1 MISDDSD
8 CESDLEEIVLTI
20 SEDVEELGTGS
31 TAVANDKKKS
41 VINRHEMKEKDR
53 FEDLTNNDVEC
64 ESEEDETEYK
74 IDIINEDVKSQMGP
88 GTSIDQKFK
97 PNASDYGTLLPHNVE
112 EDTEI
117 KRITAPIDRDNDMRK
132 GRKMYSQPASVL
144 NIECDLPMNICPYL
158 STCDVPHVELLDA
171 AFLFHREYAALCNT
185 PTSSKLYAPSR
196 RFRRILSFQSIA
208 LHSQSRS
215 KRTKFCT
222 IQIEETNFMLSV
234 QLDSISGV
242 L

>member
-112 EDTEI
+112 EKTAI
-117 KRITAPIDRDNDMRK
+117 KSHWMNLKNEEPEWKWISKKQNVADEATRDNIV
-132 GRKMYSQPASVL
+132 Y
-144 NIECDLPMNICPYL
+144 E
-158 STCDVPHVELLDA
+158 
-171 AFLFHREYAALCNT
+171 
-185 PTSSKLYAPSR
+185 
-196 RFRRILSFQSIA
+196 
-208 LHSQSRS
+208 
-215 KRTKFCT
+215 
-222 IQIEETNFMLSV
+222 
-234 QLDSISGV
+234 
-242 L
+242 